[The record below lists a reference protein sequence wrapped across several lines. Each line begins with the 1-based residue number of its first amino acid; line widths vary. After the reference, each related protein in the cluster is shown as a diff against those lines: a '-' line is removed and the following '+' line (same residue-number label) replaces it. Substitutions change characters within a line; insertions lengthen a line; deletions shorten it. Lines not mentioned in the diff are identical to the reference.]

1 MKVDRLC
8 LKNYRNIDLVD
19 IEFSPYV
26 NILYGDN
33 AQGKTN
39 ILESLFMC
47 ATGRSQRTRNDKEL
61 IQFNN
66 QSAHISCYVSKENY
80 QDKIDIHL
88 KNGEK
93 KGIAVNSIPIRRL
106 GNKS

>member
-33 AQGKTN
+33 AQK
-39 ILESLFMC
+39 
-47 ATGRSQRTRNDKEL
+47 
-61 IQFNN
+61 N
-66 QSAHISCYVSKENY
+66 QYFRVPFYVCYW
-80 QDKIDIHL
+80 
-88 KNGEK
+88 
-93 KGIAVNSIPIRRL
+93 
-106 GNKS
+106 

>member
-1 MKVDRLC
+1 MKVLA
-8 LKNYRNIDLVD
+8 LKFENYRNLDDAIITPCDG
-19 IEFSPYV
+19 V
-26 NILYGDN
+26 NVIYGDN

-66 QSAHISCYVSKENY
+66 QSAHISCYVSK
-80 QDKIDIHL
+80 
-88 KNGEK
+88 
-93 KGIAVNSIPIRRL
+93 
-106 GNKS
+106 

>member
-39 ILESLFMC
+39 ILCVLLVEVREPEM
-47 ATGRSQRTRNDKEL
+47 T
-61 IQFNN
+61 
-66 QSAHISCYVSKENY
+66 
-80 QDKIDIHL
+80 
-88 KNGEK
+88 KN
-93 KGIAVNSIPIRRL
+93 
-106 GNKS
+106 

>member
-39 ILESLFMC
+39 ILESLLCVLLVEVREQEM
-47 ATGRSQRTRNDKEL
+47 T
-61 IQFNN
+61 
-66 QSAHISCYVSKENY
+66 
-80 QDKIDIHL
+80 
-88 KNGEK
+88 KN
-93 KGIAVNSIPIRRL
+93 
-106 GNKS
+106 

>member
-39 ILESLFMC
+39 ILESLFC
-47 ATGRSQRTRNDKEL
+47 VLPVEARGREM
-61 IQFNN
+61 I
-66 QSAHISCYVSKENY
+66 
-80 QDKIDIHL
+80 
-88 KNGEK
+88 KN
-93 KGIAVNSIPIRRL
+93 
-106 GNKS
+106 